1 MTDGCGFI
9 NRAGMMEI
17 TRKMKYASRPTAVQ
31 GRIAGA
37 KGLWILDSSRD
48 EDHLPR
54 IWIRDSQNKIKYINY
69 KDKSLRIF
77 ELLCVSQPSPPISLS
92 SQTILNLN
100 FNGIPKET
108 LITLLEK
115 GIEDEVTPLT
125 DWNKP
130 MPCLWDA
137 IAKAGHV
144 ANTRAQRYATAGR
157 SRALGLSRREWGPDF
172 LKNEDAI
179 PEGDDSEMNVD
190 DDAIGAEYTG
200 RNEHSGSELGLYC
213 CCSLLIAALEPF
225 GLQEFVLELI
235 QAGFKPTE
243 LTVLRDKI
251 RFVVQQTID
260 SAIEKY
266 RIPLQE
272 SISAFVVPGRRL
284 PIQYAPK
291 MTPSTRPFWNPQR
304 RTNILLFI
312 TTFERF
318 CDADVVHRPERASSG
333 KHSCLNVGT
342 TLITTDLGW
351 TVSCRS
357 PRFLNVLKSVI
368 RYPVR
373 LACDIQKVHAQP
385 AELESCSLNEF

>member
-31 GRIAGA
+31 GRLAGA
-37 KGLWILDSSRD
+37 KGLWILDPSRD

-54 IWIRDSQNKIKYINY
+54 IWIRDSQNKIKYHNY

-92 SQTILNLN
+92 SQTILNLS

-144 ANTRAQRYATAGR
+144 SNTRAQRYATAGK

-179 PEGDDSEMNVD
+179 PEESGTGEDSEMNVD

-200 RNEHSGSELGLYC
+200 RNKNSGSELSSC
-213 CCSLLIAALEPF
+213 TC
-225 GLQEFVLELI
+225 V
-235 QAGFKPTE
+235 
-243 LTVLRDKI
+243 V
-251 RFVVQQTID
+251 RF
-260 SAIEKY
+260 
-266 RIPLQE
+266 
-272 SISAFVVPGRRL
+272 
-284 PIQYAPK
+284 
-291 MTPSTRPFWNPQR
+291 
-304 RTNILLFI
+304 
-312 TTFERF
+312 
-318 CDADVVHRPERASSG
+318 
-333 KHSCLNVGT
+333 
-342 TLITTDLGW
+342 
-351 TVSCRS
+351 
-357 PRFLNVLKSVI
+357 
-368 RYPVR
+368 
-373 LACDIQKVHAQP
+373 
-385 AELESCSLNEF
+385 